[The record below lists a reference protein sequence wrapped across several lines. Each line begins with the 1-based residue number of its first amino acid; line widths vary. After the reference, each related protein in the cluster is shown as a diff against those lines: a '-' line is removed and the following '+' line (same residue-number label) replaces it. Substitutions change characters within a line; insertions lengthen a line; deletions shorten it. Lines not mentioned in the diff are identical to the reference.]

1 MRSLWY
7 SGDLREEQTNQKN
20 AFKDVYLCVFHAKCT
35 TDGAVEIPTF
45 GDAWQRKL

>member
-1 MRSLWY
+1 MKSLWY

-20 AFKDVYLCVFHAKCT
+20 AFKGVYLCVFHAKCT